1 MSTPCENLYRFLDAE
16 LPPDA
21 RNAFQDHLPD
31 CEACALAFQ
40 ESLQLE
46 LLGQMALE
54 PSPGALPN
62 PAQAA
67 ERWRWDSRQGW
78 VAATMALAAGV
89 AALLLH
95 QPDPWHEWRVSNQAR
110 SLEARVAYPE
120 LAPRYRQFVPDRGE
134 AGASPKLPVMTLGQM
149 ARLEAREDLHGVA
162 TAHLLNGSP
171 GQARLLLEKMPRSAD
186 RDSDLAVV
194 ELLEALDTRAEG
206 DLTLAHRKQ
215 TRLDQALELL
225 DGALRQ
231 KPDHPPALWNRAL
244 VLRELGL
251 PLLAAESFEAVALR
265 PEPEPGWRTEAAEN
279 AQRLRKETEQRRD
292 AWKRAFAA
300 TRDLMMDMRARL
312 PEAEAHGLPGIVRLA
327 FYDAVRSAPSREDV
341 LRLLPLAEALDGEY
355 GGGVLSGYVRRVAGR
370 DFNLRGPLARQYAGL
385 AWSGKP
391 EPALLDALRSS
402 GEDDLYLGAL
412 VYASSAGLPV
422 DREALARLA
431 EAQDDPWMQ
440 LVAER
445 ERALL
450 EVQAGAWWKA
460 EQRLLAALDTCEE
473 QRLVYRCLGLER
485 QLTDLYLGLH
495 RPADAFRH
503 AWTAWQR
510 VRASG
515 EWMYEQQF
523 LQELADIARFQKR
536 LPSARAYL
544 EESLLRMPEDC
555 AQRTHVHRNLAR
567 LELEGF
573 RPDGARSAVDHALR
587 CEQPLGL
594 TGALVLSDLARVRYR
609 PGDEDHLRRAL
620 AELRRP
626 GVSSGFEALLLFI
639 EGQFLRARGSPEG
652 EALLWRAVELA
663 ERTPGDVDARKARAY
678 AYGALVSDAGKQGAW
693 SEALKLMGRAL
704 RLEPVPGQCVLAVSV
719 QNERTVVL
727 ARGRG
732 GALRGTYDG
741 SRKEPLRGSAEGLV
755 PDAMLAALRDCE
767 HVDVLALPPVH
778 GLTGLLPGNLAWS
791 YRVGRTEPPPAAP
804 PGLAR
809 RLIVT
814 DVAGPAA
821 LGLPKLDG
829 LSPPRL
835 PDPWRVE
842 LRGSQATPS
851 RVLEAMV
858 DAAEVEL
865 HAHGMTSPAVSDASL
880 VVLAPDRDGS
890 YALTA
895 DRVRATRLRRAPL
908 VLLATCGGART
919 APFPH
924 EPFSLPVAFI
934 EAGARAVLASSV
946 DIPNSAGEFFEEVRE
961 RIRAGIRPSVA
972 LKEVRQRWQQEPRD
986 DGHWLPHVLLFE

>member
-1 MSTPCENLYRFLDAE
+1 MSTACEGLYRFLDGE
-16 LPPDA
+16 LPPEAQDA
-21 RNAFQDHLPD
+21 FRDHLPG

-54 PSPGALPN
+54 SPGAAPT
-62 PAQAA
+62 AA
-67 ERWRWDSRQGW
+67 RRQGWGRWEARQGW
-78 VAATMALAAGV
+78 VAMAALAASLM
-89 AALLLH
+89 ALMLH
-95 QPDPWHEWRVSNQAR
+95 RPDPWGEWRASALPR

-120 LAPRYRQFVPDRGE
+120 AARGYRGFVPDRGE
-134 AGASPKLPVMTLGQM
+134 EGAAAPKAPVMKLGQM
-149 ARLEAREDLHGVA
+149 ARLEAREDFHGVA
-162 TAHLLNGSP
+162 TAHLFNGSP
-171 GQARLLLEKMPRSAD
+171 GQARLFLAKLPPSVD

-194 ELLEALDTRAEG
+194 ALQEALGTRAEV
-206 DLTLAHRKQ
+206 DLTLAHLKQ
-215 TRLDQALELL
+215 RHLDQALELL
-225 DGALRQ
+225 DGVLRQ
-231 KPDHPPALWNRAL
+231 APDHLPALWNRAL

-251 PLLAAESFEAVALR
+251 PLLAAESFEAVAR
-265 PEPEPGWRTEAAEN
+265 QAEPGWGTEAAEN
-279 AQRLRKETEQRRD
+279 ARTLREETQRRD
-292 AWKRAFAA
+292 GAWRQAFAA
-300 TRDLMMDMRARL
+300 TRDLMTNLRARL
-312 PEAEAHGLPGIVRLA
+312 PEAEAHSHPGIVRLA

-341 LRLLPLAEALDGEY
+341 LRLLPLAQALDGEY
-355 GGGVLSGYVRRVAGR
+355 GGDVLSGYVWRVADR
-370 DFNLRGPLARQYAGL
+370 DFTRRGPLARRYAEL
-385 AWSGKP
+385 ALSGKP
-391 EPALLDALRSS
+391 DSALLEALRGSA
-402 GEDDLYLGAL
+402 EEDLYLGAL
-412 VYASSAGLPV
+412 VYASAAGLPV

-431 EAQDDPWMQ
+431 EAQADPWLR

-473 QRLVYRCLGLER
+473 QQLVYRCLGLER

-510 VRASG
+510 VRATG
-515 EWMYEQQF
+515 EWQYEQQF
-523 LQELADIARFQKR
+523 LQELADVARFQK
-536 LPSARAYL
+536 LLSSARAYL
-544 EESLLRMPEDC
+544 EESLLRMPGDC
-555 AQRTHVHRNLAR
+555 EQSTHVHRNLAR

-573 RPDGARSAVDHALR
+573 RPEGARRAVDRALQCGR
-587 CEQPLGL
+587 PLGL
-594 TGALVLSDLARVRYR
+594 TGALVLSDLARSEHRA
-609 PGDEDHLRRAL
+609 GDKDHLLRAL
-620 AELRRP
+620 AELRRG
-626 GVSSGFEALLLFI
+626 GVSSGIEALLLFI
-639 EGQFLRARGSPEG
+639 EGQFLHARGAPEG
-652 EALLWRAVELA
+652 QALLWRAVELA

-678 AYGALVSDAGKQGAW
+678 AYGALVSGAGKAGAW
-693 SEALKLMGRAL
+693 SEALELMGRAL
-704 RLEPVPGQCVLAVSV
+704 RLEPVPEGCVLAVSV

-727 ARGRG
+727 ARGRE
-732 GALRGTYDG
+732 GALRGNYRDT
-741 SRKEPLRGSAEGLV
+741 RTEPLRGSAAGLV
-755 PDAMLAALRDCE
+755 PPGLVAALRDCG

-778 GLTGLLPGNLAWS
+778 GLPGLLPGDLAWS
-791 YRVGRTEPPPAAP
+791 YRVGRTEPPPSGP
-804 PGLAR
+804 PGIAP
-809 RLIVT
+809 RLVVT

-821 LGLPKLDG
+821 LGLPRLDG

-842 LRGSQATPS
+842 LRGGQATPS

-858 DAAEVEL
+858 DAGEVEL

-946 DIPNSAGEFFEEVRE
+946 DIPNSAGGFFEEVRE
-961 RIRAGIRPSVA
+961 RIRSGTRPSVA
-972 LKEVRQRWQQEPRD
+972 LKEVRQRWLKAPTQDAQ
-986 DGHWLPHVLLFE
+986 WLPHVLLFE